1 MALGIL
7 QVSGLFLAVLGLD
20 ELKSASASGIVPDA
34 ARLALWGIFA
44 FSLVVG
50 TVVAARAFWR
60 Q

>member
-1 MALGIL
+1 VAAPSLDSFEKRNLG
-7 QVSGLFLAVLGLD
+7 VSPLGV
-20 ELKSASASGIVPDA
+20 ELVNFGRGRTAREAKS
-34 ARLALWGIFA
+34 RGIFA